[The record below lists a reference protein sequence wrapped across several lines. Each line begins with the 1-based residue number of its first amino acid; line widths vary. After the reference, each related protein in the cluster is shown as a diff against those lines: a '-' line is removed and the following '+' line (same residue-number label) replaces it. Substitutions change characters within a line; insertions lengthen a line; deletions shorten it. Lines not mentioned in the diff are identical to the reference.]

1 MRIPKKKAWLIWWML
16 ERDIRTGKNTR
27 GKWCLR
33 QRNDGIFFE
42 YANIRVWRRQSSK
55 GDLINTGNSGKK
67 PTGEE
72 GIKHRKFVISSKE
85 SVIENMDM
93 NENTQEELT
102 KREDGIKQS
111 PEEHQHRRNGQ
122 K

>member
-1 MRIPKKKAWLIWWML
+1 MIPKKKAWLIWWML
-16 ERDIRTGKNTR
+16 ERDIRTGKSTR
-27 GKWCLR
+27 GEWCLR
-33 QRNDGIFFE
+33 QRNGGISFG

-67 PTGEE
+67 LTGEE

-102 KREDGIKQS
+102 KREDGIKQR
-111 PEEHQHRRNGQ
+111 PEDHQHRRNGQ